1 MHTPEQAKKLARTMV
16 KIGDALGRKTVALIT
31 DMDQPLGMAV
41 GNGLE
46 VREAIEVLS
55 GKIKEGDM
63 LYEVCML
70 LAENML
76 RLSGLAEDDRE
87 ARAKL
92 TKAIETGAGL
102 KKLEQ
107 MLTALGARD
116 AKACI
121 ADPDTLCTVKKKVP
135 VYLNGEGYITGM
147 HAADIGNAA
156 QKLGAGRAEKTDIID
171 PAVGLVMHKRRGDF
185 VKAGEPVATMYVNDE
200 SRLEEAEKTL
210 RGAIELGAEKPEH
223 EPMVYDVIK

>member
-1 MHTPEQAKKLARTMV
+1 
-16 KIGDALGRKTVALIT
+16 
-31 DMDQPLGMAV
+31 MDQPLGMAV

-76 RLSGLAEDDRE
+76 MLSGLAEDDKE
-87 ARAKL
+87 AREKL
-92 TKAIETGAGL
+92 TEAIKTGAGL

-121 ADPDTLCTVKKKVP
+121 ADPNTLCTVKKKVP

-185 VKAGEPVATMYVNDE
+185 VKGRRAGGYNVCKRREP
-200 SRLEEAEKTL
+200 
-210 RGAIELGAEKPEH
+210 P
-223 EPMVYDVIK
+223 

>member
-1 MHTPEQAKKLARTMV
+1 
-16 KIGDALGRKTVALIT
+16 
-31 DMDQPLGMAV
+31 
-41 GNGLE
+41 
-46 VREAIEVLS
+46 
-55 GKIKEGDM
+55 
-63 LYEVCML
+63 
-70 LAENML
+70 
-76 RLSGLAEDDRE
+76 
-87 ARAKL
+87 
-92 TKAIETGAGL
+92 
-102 KKLEQ
+102 

-121 ADPDTLCTVKKKVP
+121 ADPNTLCTVKKKVP

-171 PAVGLVMHKRRGDF
+171 PAVGIVMHKRRGDF

-200 SRLEEAEKTL
+200 SRLEEAVKTL

>member
-1 MHTPEQAKKLARTMV
+1 MTSVIECNVRFFAVRRVLQHRKQTWRMRKPQALHHSDIRQHDDV
-16 KIGDALGRKTVALIT
+16 FDV
-31 DMDQPLGMAV
+31 
-41 GNGLE
+41 
-46 VREAIEVLS
+46 VR
-55 GKIKEGDM
+55 
-63 LYEVCML
+63 
-70 LAENML
+70 
-76 RLSGLAEDDRE
+76 R
-87 ARAKL
+87 
-92 TKAIETGAGL
+92 L

-200 SRLEEAEKTL
+200 SRLEEAVKTL

>member
-92 TKAIETGAGL
+92 TKAYA
-102 KKLEQ
+102 
-107 MLTALGARD
+107 
-116 AKACI
+116 
-121 ADPDTLCTVKKKVP
+121 
-135 VYLNGEGYITGM
+135 
-147 HAADIGNAA
+147 IG
-156 QKLGAGRAEKTDIID
+156 I
-171 PAVGLVMHKRRGDF
+171 F
-185 VKAGEPVATMYVNDE
+185 
-200 SRLEEAEKTL
+200 
-210 RGAIELGAEKPEH
+210 
-223 EPMVYDVIK
+223 